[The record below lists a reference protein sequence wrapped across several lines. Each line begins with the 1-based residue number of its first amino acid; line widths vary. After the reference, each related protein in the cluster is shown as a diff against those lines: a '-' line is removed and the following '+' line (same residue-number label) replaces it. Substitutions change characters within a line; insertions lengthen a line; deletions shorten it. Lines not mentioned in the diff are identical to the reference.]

1 MTVKQNGS
9 SLPEKIPAMQ
19 KSEYDDLVRSG
30 TVARIAFSGSAYPY
44 IAPFMYVFDEKNMY
58 FLSTRYGRKMRLFAE
73 NPVVCVEVEEIAP
86 DMSSYRFVTMQGNL
100 VEVTESAK
108 KREIRKLFA
117 DRILQKKISPK
128 SLAALGHN
136 PSDDPMRIAEDD
148 RTMVWKL
155 TGVRDIVALKD
166 S

>member
-1 MTVKQNGS
+1 M
-9 SLPEKIPAMQ
+9 PEKIPAMS
-19 KSEYDDLVRSG
+19 KNEYDDLVRNG
-30 TVARIAFSGSAYPY
+30 TVARIAFSGAKYPY
-44 IAPFMYVFDEKNMY
+44 IAPFMYVFDGRNMY
-58 FLSTRYGRKMRLFAE
+58 FLSTRYGRKMSLFAE
-73 NPVVCVEVEEIAP
+73 NPAVSVEVEEIAS

-100 VEVTESAK
+100 AEVADPAK
-108 KREIRKLFA
+108 KQEIRKLFA
-117 DRILQKKISPK
+117 DRVVQKKVSPK

-136 PSDDPMRIAEDD
+136 PSDNPLMIAEED